1 MQLPPEVKMTPMLE
15 QYVKWKDEYPDC
27 LLFFRMGDFYEMFFD
42 DAKIASAALDIAL
55 TSRSKENEYK
65 IPMAGV
71 PFHSVDSYLG
81 RLIAAGFR
89 VAICEQI
96 TEPDGKNLV
105 EREVTRVVTPGTW
118 LPENSDDGGKI
129 AACLFDGK
137 SAAVALLEPAEG
149 SLRAG
154 TFSNEGGA
162 AVLSAFLPDE
172 ILLRRG
178 QRELFEKF
186 CPALAARGASVT
198 ECEKGYFAVEQGA
211 SWLCRRWGIASL
223 SAMGLDD
230 RDLAAGAAA
239 AAVKYLEET
248 QFSKADNISSLTP
261 MLPKENLV
269 LDQSTQANLELT
281 DKGQATL
288 FFVLNRCRTPMGRR
302 LLKEWITAPLQD
314 IDEISCRQ
322 DAVETLVND
331 GALRAKVGELLSHC
345 RDMGKSLS
353 RLTLKMGLPYDVQAI
368 ATTLDAAPE
377 IISLAAA
384 YPALARFVPQCDTS
398 GLAALLK
405 AAIADN
411 VPRLVR
417 DGGVIREG
425 FNAELD
431 EWRDKAAHSSEWLA
445 KFEESERERTGIKNL
460 KARVNKVFGYYIE
473 IPKAAA
479 SRAPMDYVRRQT
491 LVNAERFITEELKRF
506 ESEMFRAESEIL
518 AIEERIYAE
527 LVAEILSS
535 SDAVQKVANFLS
547 RLDVLFSL
555 ASVAAERGYCRP
567 VLDMSKDFIIKNAR
581 HPVIEATLG
590 KNPFTPND
598 FNFSA
603 ENGRRI
609 ALITGPNM
617 AGKSTYLRTAA
628 LIAIMAHMG
637 SFVPAER
644 AKIGLID
651 RVFTRIGAR
660 DELARGQSTFMV
672 EMVETANILR
682 HATDRSLVI
691 LDEVGRGTSTY
702 DGLSIAWSVVEFL
715 QGQEHAQPRV
725 LFATHYHELTQL
737 AEILPGVVNL
747 SMGVDESAGRIV
759 FLHKII
765 EAPSDRSYG
774 IEVARLAGV
783 PPAVL
788 RRSQE
793 LLSHFEEEAESRSES
808 VKNSSQ
814 NQLTLFDVRQEAIL
828 EELSACDPNNMT
840 PLAALELVMRLREE
854 SRRVLGFDK

>member
-1 MQLPPEVKMTPMLE
+1 MTPMLE
-15 QYVKWKDEYPDC
+15 QYVEWKDAYPDC

-42 DAKIASAALDIAL
+42 DAEIASSVLDIAL

-71 PFHSVDSYLG
+71 PYHSVDSYLG
-81 RLIAAGFR
+81 RLIAAGYR

-96 TEPDGKNLV
+96 TEPDGKGLL
-105 EREVTRVVTPGTW
+105 ERHVTRVVTPGTW

-137 SAAVALLEPAEG
+137 STAVALLEPAG
-149 SLRAG
+149 GALRAG

-162 AVLSAFLPDE
+162 AVMSAFMPDE

-178 QRELFEKF
+178 QRELFEKN
-186 CPALAARGASVT
+186 CPSLASRGVIVT

-211 SWLCRRWGIASL
+211 AWLCRKWGIASL

-248 QFSKADNISSLTP
+248 QFSNADNISSLTP

-269 LDQSTQANLELT
+269 LDQSTQANLELA

-288 FFVLNRCRTPMGRR
+288 FWVLNRCRTPMGRR
-302 LLKEWITAPLQD
+302 ALKEWITSPLQD
-314 IDEISCRQ
+314 LDEISRRQ
-322 DAVETLVND
+322 DMIETLAGD
-331 GALRAKVGELLSHC
+331 GRLRAGLAELLSRC

-353 RLTLKMGLPYDVQAI
+353 RLTLKMGLPYDVQSVGV
-368 ATTLDAAPE
+368 TLGVVPE
-377 IISLAAA
+377 IVSLVSG
-384 YPALARFVPQCDTS
+384 YPALARIVPQCDTS
-398 GLAALLK
+398 ELAALLR
-405 AAIADN
+405 AAVADN
-411 VPRLVR
+411 VPRFVR
-417 DGGVIREG
+417 DGGVIRSG
-425 FNAELD
+425 FDAELD

-445 KFEESERERTGIKNL
+445 RFEESERERTGIKNL
-460 KARVNKVFGYYIE
+460 KAGVNKVFGYYIE
-473 IPKAAA
+473 IPKASA
-479 SRAPMDYVRRQT
+479 SKAPMDYVRKQT
-491 LVNAERFITEELKRF
+491 LVGAERFITEELKRF
-506 ESEMFRAESEIL
+506 ERDMFRAEGEIL
-518 AIEERIYAE
+518 AIEERIYAR
-527 LVAEILSS
+527 LVEEVLARSAE
-535 SDAVQKVANFLS
+535 VQQTANFIS
-547 RLDVLFSL
+547 ALDVLLSL
-555 ASVAAERGYCRP
+555 AAVASERGYTRP
-567 VLDMSKDFIIKNAR
+567 TLDMSKDFIVKNAR
-581 HPVIEATLG
+581 HPVIEVTLG

-637 SFVPAER
+637 SFVPAES

-737 AEILPGVVNL
+737 ADLLPGIVNL

-783 PPAVL
+783 PSAVL

-793 LLSHFEEEAESRSES
+793 LLAQFEEKAEARNEN

-828 EELSACDPNNMT
+828 EELAACDPNNMT
-840 PLAALELVMRLREE
+840 PLAALELVMRLRGE
-854 SRRVLGFDK
+854 SRKVLGFK

>member
-1 MQLPPEVKMTPMLE
+1 MTPMQE
-15 QYVKWKDEYPDC
+15 QYVEWKEAYPDC

-42 DAKIASAALDIAL
+42 DAKTASSVLDITL
-55 TSRSKENEYK
+55 TSRSKENEYR

-71 PFHSVDSYLG
+71 PFHAVDSYLG
-81 RLIAAGFR
+81 RLIAAGYR

-96 TEPDGKNLV
+96 TEPDGKGLV
-105 EREVTRVVTPGTW
+105 ERKVTRIVTPGTW
-118 LPENSDDGGKI
+118 LPESSDEGGRI

-137 SAAVALLEPAEG
+137 KIAVALLETASG
-149 SLRAG
+149 TLRAG
-154 TFSNEGGA
+154 TFALDGGSA
-162 AVLSAFLPDE
+162 ALTSFMPDE

-178 QRELFEKF
+178 QRELFERHN
-186 CPALAARGASVT
+186 PGLASRGISVT

-211 SWLCRRWGIASL
+211 EWLCRKWRIASL

-230 RDLAAGAAA
+230 RDIAAGAAA

-248 QFSKADNISSLTP
+248 QFSKADNISALTP

-269 LDQSTQANLELT
+269 LDQSTQANLELA

-288 FFVLNRCRTPMGRR
+288 FSVLNRCCTPMGRR
-302 LLKEWITAPLQD
+302 ALKEWITSPLQD
-314 IDEISCRQ
+314 VDEISRRQ
-322 DAVETLVND
+322 DIVETLASDVR
-331 GALRAKVGELLSHC
+331 LRSELSSLLSRC
-345 RDMGKSLS
+345 RDMGISLS
-353 RLTLKMGLPYDVQAI
+353 RRTLRMGLPWDVQSVGI
-368 ATTLDAAPE
+368 TLNAAPE
-377 IISLAAA
+377 IAALVSR
-384 YPALARFVPQCDTS
+384 YPALARIAPDDLAAK
-398 GLAALLK
+398 LAALLQ
-405 AAIADN
+405 AAVSDS
-411 VPRLVR
+411 VPRFVR
-417 DGGVIREG
+417 DGGVIRSG
-425 FNAELD
+425 FDAELD
-431 EWRDKAAHSSEWLA
+431 EWRCKAKNSSEWL
-445 KFEESERERTGIKNL
+445 KRFEENERERTGIKNL
-460 KARVNKVFGYYIE
+460 KAGVNKVFGYYIE
-473 IPKAAA
+473 IPKSSVAK
-479 SRAPMDYVRRQT
+479 APLGYVRKQT
-491 LVNAERFITEELKRF
+491 LVGAERFITEELTRF
-506 ESEMFRAESEIL
+506 EQDIFRAEGEIL
-518 AIEERIYAE
+518 TIEERIYSQ
-527 LVAEILSS
+527 LVEEILKQSA
-535 SDAVQKVANFLS
+535 AVQRTANFIS
-547 RLDVLFSL
+547 CLDALLSL
-555 ASVAAERGYCRP
+555 AVVAAERGYTRP
-567 VLDMSKDFIIKNAR
+567 VVDMSKDFVVKNAR
-581 HPVIEATLG
+581 HPVIEVTLG

-598 FNFSA
+598 FSFSA

-637 SFVPAER
+637 SFVPAES
-644 AKIGLID
+644 AKIGLVD

-682 HATDRSLVI
+682 HATDRSLVV

-737 AEILPGVVNL
+737 ADLLPGIVNL

-783 PPAVL
+783 PAAVL

-793 LLSHFEEEAESRSES
+793 LLEQFEEKADELNDN
-808 VKNSSQ
+808 VKNSAQ
-814 NQLTLFDVRQEAIL
+814 NQLTLFAVRQEAIL
-828 EELSACDPNNMT
+828 EEL
-840 PLAALELVMRLREE
+840 AA
-854 SRRVLGFDK
+854 

>member
-1 MQLPPEVKMTPMLE
+1 MTPMLE
-15 QYVKWKDEYPDC
+15 QYVEWKDAYPDC

-42 DAKIASAALDIAL
+42 DAEIASSVLDIAL

-71 PFHSVDSYLG
+71 PYHSVDSYLG
-81 RLIAAGFR
+81 RLIAAGYR

-96 TEPDGKNLV
+96 TEPDGKGLL

-137 SAAVALLEPAEG
+137 STAVALLEPAG
-149 SLRAG
+149 GALRAG

-162 AVLSAFLPDE
+162 AVMSAFMPDE

-178 QRELFEKF
+178 QRELFEKNF
-186 CPALAARGASVT
+186 PGLSSRGVSVT

-211 SWLCRRWGIASL
+211 AWLCRKWGIASL

-248 QFSKADNISSLTP
+248 QFSNADNISSLTP

-269 LDQSTQANLELT
+269 LDQSTQANLELA

-288 FFVLNRCRTPMGRR
+288 FWVLNRCRTPMGRR
-302 LLKEWITAPLQD
+302 ALKEWITSPLQD
-314 IDEISCRQ
+314 LDEISRRQ
-322 DAVETLVND
+322 DMIETLAGD
-331 GALRAKVGELLSHC
+331 GRLRAGLAELLSRC

-353 RLTLKMGLPYDVQAI
+353 RLTLKMGLPYDVQSVGV
-368 ATTLDAAPE
+368 TLGVVPE
-377 IISLAAA
+377 IVSLVSG
-384 YPALARFVPQCDTS
+384 YPALARIVPQCDTS
-398 GLAALLK
+398 ELAALLR
-405 AAIADN
+405 AAVADN
-411 VPRLVR
+411 VPRFVR
-417 DGGVIREG
+417 DGGVIRSG
-425 FNAELD
+425 FDAELD

-445 KFEESERERTGIKNL
+445 RFEESERERTGIKNL
-460 KARVNKVFGYYIE
+460 KAGVNKVFGYYIE
-473 IPKAAA
+473 IPKSSA
-479 SRAPMDYVRRQT
+479 SKAPMDYVRKQT
-491 LVNAERFITEELKRF
+491 LVGAERFITEELKRF
-506 ESEMFRAESEIL
+506 EHDMFRAEGEIL
-518 AIEERIYAE
+518 AIEERIYAR
-527 LVAEILSS
+527 LVGEVLGHSSEIQLT
-535 SDAVQKVANFLS
+535 ANFIS
-547 RLDVLFSL
+547 ALDVLLSL
-555 ASVAAERGYCRP
+555 AAVASERGYTRP
-567 VLDMSKDFIIKNAR
+567 TLDMSKDFIVKNAR
-581 HPVIEATLG
+581 HPVIEVTLG

-637 SFVPAER
+637 SFVPAES

-737 AEILPGVVNL
+737 ADLLPGIVNL

-783 PPAVL
+783 PSAVL

-793 LLSHFEEEAESRSES
+793 LLAQFEEKAEARNEN

-828 EELSACDPNNMT
+828 EELAACDPNNMT
-840 PLAALELVMRLREE
+840 PLAALELVMRLRGE
-854 SRRVLGFDK
+854 SRKVLGFK

>member
-1 MQLPPEVKMTPMLE
+1 MTPMLE
-15 QYVKWKDEYPDC
+15 QYVEWKDAYPDC

-42 DAKIASAALDIAL
+42 DAEIASSVLDIAL

-71 PFHSVDSYLG
+71 PYHSVDSYLG
-81 RLIAAGFR
+81 RLIAAGYR

-96 TEPDGKNLV
+96 TEPDGKGLL

-137 SAAVALLEPAEG
+137 STAVALLEPAG
-149 SLRAG
+149 GALRAG

-162 AVLSAFLPDE
+162 AVMSAFMPDE

-178 QRELFEKF
+178 QRELFEKN
-186 CPALAARGASVT
+186 CPGLASRGVIVT

-211 SWLCRRWGIASL
+211 AWLCRKWGIASL

-248 QFSKADNISSLTP
+248 QFSNADNISSLTP

-269 LDQSTQANLELT
+269 LDQSTQANLELA

-288 FFVLNRCRTPMGRR
+288 FWVLNRCRTPMGRR
-302 LLKEWITAPLQD
+302 ALKEWITSPLQD
-314 IDEISCRQ
+314 LDEISRRQ
-322 DAVETLVND
+322 DMIETLAGD
-331 GALRAKVGELLSHC
+331 GRLRAGLAELLSRC

-353 RLTLKMGLPYDVQAI
+353 RLTLKMGLPYDVQSVGV
-368 ATTLDAAPE
+368 TLGVVPE
-377 IISLAAA
+377 IVSLVSS
-384 YPALARFVPQCDTS
+384 YPALARIVPQCDTS
-398 GLAALLK
+398 ELAALLR
-405 AAIADN
+405 AAVADN
-411 VPRLVR
+411 VPRFVR
-417 DGGVIREG
+417 DGGVIRSG
-425 FNAELD
+425 FDAELD

-445 KFEESERERTGIKNL
+445 RFEESERERTGIKNL
-460 KARVNKVFGYYIE
+460 KAGVNKVFGYYIE
-473 IPKAAA
+473 IPKSSA
-479 SRAPMDYVRRQT
+479 SKAPMDYVRKQT
-491 LVNAERFITEELKRF
+491 LVGAERFITEELKRF
-506 ESEMFRAESEIL
+506 EHDMFRAEGEIL
-518 AIEERIYAE
+518 AIEERIYAR
-527 LVAEILSS
+527 LVGEVLGHSSEIQLT
-535 SDAVQKVANFLS
+535 ANFIS
-547 RLDVLFSL
+547 ALDVLLSL
-555 ASVAAERGYCRP
+555 AAVASERGYTRP
-567 VLDMSKDFIIKNAR
+567 TLDMSKDFIVKNAR
-581 HPVIEATLG
+581 HPVIEVTLG

-637 SFVPAER
+637 SFVPAES

-737 AEILPGVVNL
+737 ADLLPGIVNL

-783 PPAVL
+783 PSAVL

-793 LLSHFEEEAESRSES
+793 LLAQFEEKAETRNEN

-828 EELSACDPNNMT
+828 EELAACDPNNMT
-840 PLAALELVMRLREE
+840 PLAALELVMRLRGE
-854 SRRVLGFDK
+854 SRKVLGFK

>member
-1 MQLPPEVKMTPMLE
+1 MTPMLE
-15 QYVKWKDEYPDC
+15 QYVEWKDAYPDC

-42 DAKIASAALDIAL
+42 DAEIASSVLDIAL

-71 PFHSVDSYLG
+71 PYHSVDSYLG
-81 RLIAAGFR
+81 RLIAAGYR

-96 TEPDGKNLV
+96 TEPDGKGLL

-137 SAAVALLEPAEG
+137 STAVALLEPAG
-149 SLRAG
+149 GALRAG

-162 AVLSAFLPDE
+162 AVMSAFMPDE

-178 QRELFEKF
+178 QRELFEKN
-186 CPALAARGASVT
+186 CPGLLATRGVIVT

-211 SWLCRRWGIASL
+211 AWLCRKWGIASL

-248 QFSKADNISSLTP
+248 QFSNADNISSLTP

-269 LDQSTQANLELT
+269 LDQSTQANLELA

-288 FFVLNRCRTPMGRR
+288 FWVLNRCRTPMGRR
-302 LLKEWITAPLQD
+302 ALKEWITSPLQD
-314 IDEISCRQ
+314 LDEISRRQ
-322 DAVETLVND
+322 DMIETLAGD
-331 GALRAKVGELLSHC
+331 GRLRAGLAELLSRC

-353 RLTLKMGLPYDVQAI
+353 RLTLKMGLPYDVQSVGV
-368 ATTLDAAPE
+368 TLGVVPE
-377 IISLAAA
+377 IVSLVSG
-384 YPALARFVPQCDTS
+384 YPALARIVPQCDTS
-398 GLAALLK
+398 ELAALLR
-405 AAIADN
+405 AAVADN
-411 VPRLVR
+411 VPRFVR
-417 DGGVIREG
+417 DGGVIRSG
-425 FNAELD
+425 FDAELD

-445 KFEESERERTGIKNL
+445 RFEESERERTGIKNL
-460 KARVNKVFGYYIE
+460 KAGVNKVFGYYIE
-473 IPKAAA
+473 IPKASA
-479 SRAPMDYVRRQT
+479 SKAPMDYVRKQT
-491 LVNAERFITEELKRF
+491 LVGAERFITEELKRF
-506 ESEMFRAESEIL
+506 EHDMFRAEGEIL
-518 AIEERIYAE
+518 AIEERIYAR
-527 LVAEILSS
+527 LVGEVLGHSSEIQLT
-535 SDAVQKVANFLS
+535 ANFIS
-547 RLDVLFSL
+547 ALDVLLSL
-555 ASVAAERGYCRP
+555 AAVASERGYTRP
-567 VLDMSKDFIIKNAR
+567 TLDMSKDFIVKNAR
-581 HPVIEATLG
+581 HPVIEVTLG

-637 SFVPAER
+637 SFVPAES

-737 AEILPGVVNL
+737 ADLLPGIVNL

-783 PPAVL
+783 PSAVL

-793 LLSHFEEEAESRSES
+793 LLAQFEEKAEARNEN

-828 EELSACDPNNMT
+828 EELAACDPNNMT
-840 PLAALELVMRLREE
+840 PLAALELVMRLRNE
-854 SRRVLGFDK
+854 SRKVLGFK

>member
-1 MQLPPEVKMTPMLE
+1 MTPMLE
-15 QYVKWKDEYPDC
+15 QYVEWKDAYPDC

-42 DAKIASAALDIAL
+42 DAEIASSVLDIAL

-71 PFHSVDSYLG
+71 PYHSVDSYLG
-81 RLIAAGFR
+81 RLIAAGYR

-96 TEPDGKNLV
+96 TEPDGKGLL

-137 SAAVALLEPAEG
+137 STAVALLEPAG
-149 SLRAG
+149 GALRAG

-162 AVLSAFLPDE
+162 AVMSAFMPDE

-178 QRELFEKF
+178 QRELFEKN
-186 CPALAARGASVT
+186 CPSLASRGVIVT

-211 SWLCRRWGIASL
+211 AWLCRKWGIASL

-248 QFSKADNISSLTP
+248 QFSNADNISSLTP

-269 LDQSTQANLELT
+269 LDQSTQANLELA

-288 FFVLNRCRTPMGRR
+288 FWVLNRCRTPMGRR
-302 LLKEWITAPLQD
+302 ALKEWITSPLQD
-314 IDEISCRQ
+314 LDEISRRQ
-322 DAVETLVND
+322 DMIETLAGD
-331 GALRAKVGELLSHC
+331 GRLRAGLAELLSRC

-353 RLTLKMGLPYDVQAI
+353 RLTLKMGLPYDVQSVGV
-368 ATTLDAAPE
+368 TLGVVPE
-377 IISLAAA
+377 IVSLVSG
-384 YPALARFVPQCDTS
+384 YPALARIVPQCDTS
-398 GLAALLK
+398 ELAALLR
-405 AAIADN
+405 AAVADN
-411 VPRLVR
+411 VPRFVR
-417 DGGVIREG
+417 DGGVIRSG
-425 FNAELD
+425 FDAELD

-445 KFEESERERTGIKNL
+445 RFEESERERTGIKNL
-460 KARVNKVFGYYIE
+460 KAGVNKVFGYYIE
-473 IPKAAA
+473 IPKASA
-479 SRAPMDYVRRQT
+479 SKAPMDYVRKQT
-491 LVNAERFITEELKRF
+491 LVGAERFITEELKRF
-506 ESEMFRAESEIL
+506 ERDMFRAEGEIL
-518 AIEERIYAE
+518 TIEERIYAR
-527 LVAEILSS
+527 LVEEVLARSAE
-535 SDAVQKVANFLS
+535 VQQTANFIS
-547 RLDVLFSL
+547 ALDVLLSL
-555 ASVAAERGYCRP
+555 AAVASERGYTRP
-567 VLDMSKDFIIKNAR
+567 TLDMSKDFIVKNAR
-581 HPVIEATLG
+581 HPVIEVTLG

-637 SFVPAER
+637 SFVPAES

-737 AEILPGVVNL
+737 ADLLPGIVNL

-783 PPAVL
+783 PSAVL

-793 LLSHFEEEAESRSES
+793 LLAQFEEKAEARNEN

-828 EELSACDPNNMT
+828 EELAACDPNNMT
-840 PLAALELVMRLREE
+840 PLAALELVMRLRDE
-854 SRRVLGFDK
+854 SRNVLGFK